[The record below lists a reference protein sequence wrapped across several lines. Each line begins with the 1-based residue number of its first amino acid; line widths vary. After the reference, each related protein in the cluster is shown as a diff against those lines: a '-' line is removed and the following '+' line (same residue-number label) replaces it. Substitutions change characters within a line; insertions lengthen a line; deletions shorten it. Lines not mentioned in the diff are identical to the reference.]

1 LLFFLSCYAVV
12 TGRSADTA
20 YVKGK
25 LIDVLEV
32 ETDGA
37 VFPQNKTFRF
47 KDPIPNNIRGKKV
60 ATSLIENE
68 GVLQVKFTDKCDIYI
83 AYANNKLKHEGWV
96 YTGKEFA
103 ISSARN
109 YFIYKLKYE
118 NAGQWVNIPH
128 KPNTK
133 SAPTLLFADQIR
145 WVDHKEVPGVVIAKV
160 DVLKDT
166 HLTNP
171 TITILPDGDYLAA
184 ISGAFYKKGDKR
196 ATSFF
201 LSSDGGKTWKT
212 QSKNS
217 LEINYA
223 NLFVHRDELYI
234 MGTRAPRKEVIIS
247 KSEDKGKT
255 WTQPKTKNNGVIL
268 SGKYHSAP
276 VPVVVHN
283 GRIWRAMETNKDNK
297 AKKEAFVISAPED
310 SDLLKAANWT
320 ASEKMEYDKNWISDN
335 GRSFKQW
342 LEGNVVVDRNNNIVN
357 VLRVDEQK
365 DGGVAAI
372 VTVSG
377 QKELTFNPEK
387 DIIDFPGG
395 GKKFT
400 IRYDAN
406 SDKYWVLT
414 NAVFEEDR
422 EKNHSGIYKNGI
434 HCGLIRNHLVLM
446 YSDDLRKWTV
456 KDTLITSDDVFF
468 HGFQY
473 VDWQFDGNDIIAVSR
488 TAFEEERGLPT
499 RQHDANFFLF
509 HRFSSFRNKKI
520 QTLKIEDNL

>member
-1 LLFFLSCYAVV
+1 LFFFLSCQIVLI
-12 TGRSADTA
+12 GKPADTA

-25 LIDVLEV
+25 LIDIINVQ
-32 ETDGA
+32 TDGL
-37 VFPQNKTFRF
+37 VFPQNKTFKF
-47 KDPIPNNIRGKKV
+47 KYPLPGSVKQKMA

-68 GVLQVKFTDKCDIYI
+68 GVSQVKFSAKCDIYI
-83 AYANNKLKHEGWV
+83 GYSTDNLNAEGWV
-96 YTGKEFA
+96 YTKKEFD
-103 ISSARN
+103 ISSARK
-109 YFIYKLKYE
+109 YFIYKRKYE
-118 NAGQWVNIPH
+118 EVGQWIDIPR
-128 KPNTK
+128 KPKAK

-145 WVDHKEVPGVVIAKV
+145 WVNPKEVPGVVITKV
-160 DVLKDT
+160 EKLRET

-184 ISGAFYKKGDKR
+184 ISGAFHKTGAKR

-201 LSSDGGKTWKT
+201 LSTNKGKTWSP

-223 NLFVHRDELYI
+223 NLFVHNGELYI
-234 MGTRAPRKEVIIS
+234 MGTRAPQKEVIIS
-247 KSEDKGKT
+247 KSADKGKT
-255 WTQPKTKNNGVIL
+255 WTQPKNKDNGIVL

-283 GRIWRAMETNKDNK
+283 GRIWRAMETNKGNK
-297 AKKEAFVISAPED
+297 QPKEAFVISAPED
-310 SDLLKAANWT
+310 SDLLKASNWT
-320 ASEKMEYDKNWISDN
+320 ASGKLPYDKDWISGN

-342 LEGNVVVDRNNNIVN
+342 IEGNVVVDRNNNIVN

-365 DGGVAAI
+365 MGGVAAVI
-372 VTVSG
+372 TVSG
-377 QKELTFNPEK
+377 TEKLMFDPDK
-387 DIIDFPGG
+387 DIIEFPGG

-400 IRYDAN
+400 IRYDSV
-406 SDKYWVLT
+406 SDKYWALS
-414 NAVFEEDR
+414 NPVFEEDR
-422 EKNHSGIYKNGI
+422 GMSHSGIYKNGI

-446 YSDDLRKWTV
+446 YSDDLRNWTV
-456 KDTLITSDDVFF
+456 KDTLITSNDPFF

-509 HRFSSFRNKKI
+509 HRFKNFRKEKI
-520 QTLKIEDNL
+520 ETIKIEDNL